1 MVSGA
6 PAMVRPAVSKPAHA
20 ASNFFAPLLF
30 LSHPVLTRPTWEA
43 AQFPVDRRVF
53 ECSVF
58 THGES
63 PAVCDAL
70 VKSEQS
76 RNWRNSAS
84 PWDALLTLEVRSSC
98 SGLNHIGKIII
109 KQVDGWTPYCE
120 GSRAQAPHVL
130 HILQSRIARF
140 YNFLEPC
147 LWKWNLFMRF
157 HFIKYEIGRQNNNT
171 KTKLHQKLY

>member
-6 PAMVRPAVSKPAHA
+6 PAMVRPAGSKPAHA

-43 AQFPVDRRVF
+43 AQFRVI

-63 PAVCDAL
+63 PGSVWRV

-84 PWDALLTLEVRSSC
+84 LWDALLTLEVRSSC
-98 SGLNHIGKIII
+98 LRLNHIGKDNYKVDSRLDSPLKGQPKRLMFSIFNQGLRDSIIC
-109 KQVDGWTPYCE
+109 GALPME
-120 GSRAQAPHVL
+120 MGS
-130 HILQSRIARF
+130 F
-140 YNFLEPC
+140 YEVSF
-147 LWKWNLFMRF
+147 
-157 HFIKYEIGRQNNNT
+157 
-171 KTKLHQKLY
+171 QKI

>member
-63 PAVCDAL
+63 SGSVWRV

-76 RNWRNSAS
+76 RIWRNSAS

-98 SGLNHIGKIII
+98 LRLNHIRKDNYYKVDSRLDSPLKGQPKRLMFSIFNQGLRDSTICGALPMEMGSFYEVSFQKI
-109 KQVDGWTPYCE
+109 
-120 GSRAQAPHVL
+120 
-130 HILQSRIARF
+130 
-140 YNFLEPC
+140 
-147 LWKWNLFMRF
+147 
-157 HFIKYEIGRQNNNT
+157 
-171 KTKLHQKLY
+171 